1 MIQQK
6 KSLDNFVRAVE
17 ALIAVV
23 IIVGSEGNRHLMAE
37 RRVFDL
43 LDAGGVPA
51 IKPTFL
57 EIP

>member
-1 MIQQK
+1 M
-6 KSLDNFVRAVE
+6 E

-23 IIVGSEGNRHLMAE
+23 VIVGSEGNRHLMAE
-37 RRVFDL
+37 RRVLDMFDTG
-43 LDAGGVPA
+43 AVTA